1 MKSHYITLKPHEITI
16 FLVKPPFSH
25 GFLSTC
31 WAIQASPVVCTGP
44 CWAPM
49 APGGRQRCSPTGRRT
64 WVENGF
70 WALQK
75 CWFHWNWT
83 IVIGVLN
90 QLSYLGGPTLQHILK
105 VFATNVICLP
115 SLLFVSPYSDRV
127 CPTNLRKQTIVHKS
141 EISMSRFIIF
151 YNILI
156 KYKKSP

>member
-31 WAIQASPVVCTGP
+31 WAIQASPVVSTGP

-90 QLSYLGGPTLQHILK
+90 QLSYLGGPHIAGKIMDLTWFNQFLLAIK
-105 VFATNVICLP
+105 TWFKQGNGDCNMGNVA
-115 SLLFVSPYSDRV
+115 
-127 CPTNLRKQTIVHKS
+127 QTVTSWGLMVIWW
-141 EISMSRFIIF
+141 EFNII
-151 YNILI
+151 
-156 KYKKSP
+156 